1 MMEIA
6 EDQDDVCPSLKQI
19 SLFVENRLG
28 ALQRVLGKL
37 EAAGVHVWALSVVEG
52 ADHAVVRLIVDKP
65 AEALEAFKGRD
76 VFQADVI
83 AVARNEEALTR
94 LAGEADGTVSVMP
107 GDLTDGD
114 FVDRLAD
121 EAGDV
126 DVLVNL
132 AGRTAHAPFLD
143 SDPDMWRAAWEL
155 NVHALLVLSQGIAR
169 EMVKCGSGHIINVS
183 SVLARQVYPLTMFYA
198 ATKHAT
204 AAITRGM
211 RIELAE
217 HGVRVTEIA
226 PGLVDTDLM
235 SQPDHPAVVA
245 AYAKRQDA
253 RLPPADV
260 ARAIIFAA
268 GAAPGTVPELIALN
282 PHDQI

>member
-1 MMEIA
+1 MTDTGINFSGRTVLVA
-6 EDQDDVCPSLKQI
+6 
-19 SLFVENRLG
+19 G
-28 ALQRVLGKL
+28 ASSGIGRETALMF
-37 EAAGVHVWALSVVEG
+37 AAGG
-52 ADHAVVRLIVDKP
+52 AT
-65 AEALEAFKGRD
+65 
-76 VFQADVI
+76 VI
-83 AVARNEEALTR
+83 AVARNAEKLTT
-94 LAGEADGTVSVMP
+94 LKAEADGDIAVIA
-107 GDLTDGD
+107 GDLTDGE
-114 FVDRLAD
+114 FVARLVA

-126 DVLVNL
+126 DILVNL

-169 EMVKCGSGHIINVS
+169 GMVARGSGHIINVS
-183 SVLARQVYPLTMFYA
+183 SILARQVYPLTMFYA

-204 AAITRGM
+204 AAVTRGM

-217 HGVRVTEIA
+217 HGVRVTEVA

-235 SQPDHPAVVA
+235 SQPDHPDVVA

-253 RLPPADV
+253 RLPAADV
-260 ARAIIFAA
+260 ARAIVFAA
-268 GAAPGTVPELIALN
+268 GASPGTVPELIALN

>member
-1 MMEIA
+1 MTNADMKFIGKTVLVA
-6 EDQDDVCPSLKQI
+6 
-19 SLFVENRLG
+19 G
-28 ALQRVLGKL
+28 ASSGIGRETAKTFA
-37 EAAGVHVWALSVVEG
+37 AAGA
-52 ADHAVVRLIVDKP
+52 A
-65 AEALEAFKGRD
+65 
-76 VFQADVI
+76 VI
-83 AVARNEEALTR
+83 AVARSADKLEALKAE
-94 LAGEADGTVSVMP
+94 AGGDITVIA
-107 GDLTDGD
+107 GDLTDTKFTSG
-114 FVDRLAD
+114 LIA
-121 EAGDV
+121 EAGDI
-126 DVLVNL
+126 DILVNL

-155 NVHALLVLSQGIAR
+155 NVQALLVLSQGIAR
-169 EMVKCGSGHIINVS
+169 GMVKRGSGHIINVS
-183 SVLARQVYPLTMFYA
+183 SILARQVYPLTMFYA

-235 SQPDHPAVVA
+235 SQPDHPDVVA

-253 RLPPADV
+253 RLPAADV
-260 ARAIIFAA
+260 AGAIVFAA